1 MSNHQNE
8 EKQVGVD
15 EEDEEEKWAKH
26 YSSNHQILL
35 VGEGDFSFSL
45 SLANS
50 FGSASNI
57 LASSLDPYEKLGASL
72 LHGVDATKMKLHSD
86 LRWWKFDRII
96 FNFPHAGFHGKEDH
110 AHVVNMHRNLVH
122 GFFHNA
128 IGMLRA
134 DGEIHVNHKAT
145 APFCHWNITE
155 LGLKNCLVLI
165 ECVDFK
171 KEDYPGYHNKRGDG
185 WRCDEPFPLGECS
198 TFKFRLSPTT
208 KRLHTGITSMF
219 ASMRERPLQ
228 FQRIPMQ
235 MQQWSSSIKFSS
247 RAGHLTN
254 MEQTSQHVSFPL
266 TSSTGNSFSGMDDGH
281 LINPTVTFGGTN
293 HDLRHS
299 FHTPRPDIQGNPVQ
313 MQQWSPSIKFSSR
326 AGPDIQGNPVQM
338 QQWSPSIKFSSR
350 VGHLTNMEQ
359 TSQHVSFPLTSSTG
373 NSFSGMNDGHLINPT
388 ITFGGTNH
396 DLRHSFHT
404 PRPAIQGNP
413 IQMQQWSP
421 SIKFSSRASHL
432 TNMEQTSQHVSFPL
446 PSNIGNS
453 FSRMTDGHSINSTE
467 AFGGTNNDLRHS
479 YHAPRPN
486 FVRDCAAMTGRTLNG
501 DMYALREHHRIRMSL
516 MRLKRLLGH
525 DHQLNES
532 DEQRLEYR

>member
-15 EEDEEEKWAKH
+15 EEEEEEKWVKH

-57 LASSLDPYEKLGASL
+57 LASSLDPY
-72 LHGVDATKMKLHSD
+72 
-86 LRWWKFDRII
+86 
-96 FNFPHAGFHGKEDH
+96 GFHGKEDH
-110 AHVVNMHRNLVH
+110 AHVVKMHRNLVH

-134 DGEIHVNHKAT
+134 DGEIHVNHKTT
-145 APFCHWNITE
+145 APFCHWNIME
-155 LGLKNCLVLI
+155 LGLKNWLVLI
-165 ECVDFK
+165 DCVDFK

-185 WRCDEPFPLGECS
+185 SRCDEPFPLGECS
-198 TFKFRLSPTT
+198 TFKFRLSPTA
-208 KRLHTGITSMF
+208 KRLHTGITSMV
-219 ASMRERPLQ
+219 ASMHERPQQ

-235 MQQWSSSIKFSS
+235 MQQRSSSIKFSS

-266 TSSTGNSFSGMDDGH
+266 TSSTGNSFSGMNDGH

-299 FHTPRPDIQGNPVQ
+299 FHTPRPAIQGNPIQ
-313 MQQWSPSIKFSSR
+313 MQQWLPSIKFSSR
-326 AGPDIQGNPVQM
+326 L
-338 QQWSPSIKFSSR
+338 
-350 VGHLTNMEQ
+350 GHLTNMEQ

-373 NSFSGMNDGHLINPT
+373 NSFSGMNDGHLINP
-388 ITFGGTNH
+388 IVTFGGTNH

-404 PRPAIQGNP
+404 PRLAIQGNP

-421 SIKFSSRASHL
+421 SIKFSSRAGHL
-432 TNMEQTSQHVSFPL
+432 TNMEQTSQHVRFPL
-446 PSNIGNS
+446 PSNTGNS

-479 YHAPRPN
+479 YRAPRPN
-486 FVRDCAAMTGRTLNG
+486 FVRDFVAMPGRTLSG
-501 DMYALREHHRIRMSL
+501 DMYALREHHRISILRS
-516 MRLKRLLGH
+516 MRLNRLLGH

-532 DEQRLEYR
+532 DEQQLEYR

>member
-1 MSNHQNE
+1 MSYYYQNE
-8 EKQVGVD
+8 EWEVDVD
-15 EEDEEEKWAKH
+15 EEEEEEEEEEEKWVKN

-45 SLANS
+45 SLARS

-57 LASSLDPYEKLGASL
+57 LASSLDPYDVLIKIYKEAKLNLENLEKLGASL
-72 LHGVDATKMKLHSD
+72 LHGVDATKMKLHSE
-86 LRWWKFDRII
+86 LRWRKFDRII

-110 AHVVNMHRNLVH
+110 AHVVKMHRNLVH

-134 DGEIHVNHKAT
+134 DGEIHVNHKTT
-145 APFCHWNITE
+145 APFCHWNIME
-155 LGLKNCLVLI
+155 LGLKNWLVLI

-185 WRCDEPFPLGECS
+185 LRCDEPFPLGECS
-198 TFKFRLSPTT
+198 TFKFRLSPTA
-208 KRLHTGITSMF
+208 KRLHTGITSMV
-219 ASMRERPLQ
+219 ASMHERPQQ
-228 FQRIPMQ
+228 FQRIPKQ
-235 MQQWSSSIKFSS
+235 MQQRSSSIKFSS

-266 TSSTGNSFSGMDDGH
+266 TSSTGNSFSGMNDGH

-299 FHTPRPDIQGNPVQ
+299 FHTPRPAIQGNPLQ
-313 MQQWSPSIKFSSR
+313 MQQWLPSIKFSSR
-326 AGPDIQGNPVQM
+326 L
-338 QQWSPSIKFSSR
+338 
-350 VGHLTNMEQ
+350 GHLTNMEQ

-388 ITFGGTNH
+388 VTFGGTNH

-404 PRPAIQGNP
+404 RRLAIQGNP

-421 SIKFSSRASHL
+421 SIKFSSRAGHL
-432 TNMEQTSQHVSFPL
+432 TNMEQTSQHVRFPL
-446 PSNIGNS
+446 PSNTGNS

-486 FVRDCAAMTGRTLNG
+486 FVRDFAAMPGRTLSG
-501 DMYALREHHRIRMSL
+501 DMYALREHHRISILRS
-516 MRLKRLLGH
+516 MRLNRLLGH

-532 DEQRLEYR
+532 DEQQLEYR

>member
-15 EEDEEEKWAKH
+15 EEDEEEKWVKH

-57 LASSLDPYEKLGASL
+57 LASSLDPYNVLIKKYKEAKSNLENLEKLGASL

-86 LRWWKFDRII
+86 LRWRKFDRII

-110 AHVVNMHRNLVH
+110 AHVVKMHRNLVH

-128 IGMLRA
+128 IVMLRA

-155 LGLKNCLVLI
+155 LGLNNCLVLI

-198 TFKFRLSPTT
+198 TFKFRLSPTA
-208 KRLHTGITSMF
+208 KRLHTGITSMV
-219 ASMRERPLQ
+219 ALMHERPPQ
-228 FQRIPMQ
+228 FRRIPMQ

-247 RAGHLTN
+247 QA
-254 MEQTSQHVSFPL
+254 
-266 TSSTGNSFSGMDDGH
+266 
-281 LINPTVTFGGTN
+281 
-293 HDLRHS
+293 
-299 FHTPRPDIQGNPVQ
+299 
-313 MQQWSPSIKFSSR
+313 
-326 AGPDIQGNPVQM
+326 
-338 QQWSPSIKFSSR
+338 
-350 VGHLTNMEQ
+350 GHLTNMEQ

-388 ITFGGTNH
+388 VTFGGTNH

-404 PRPAIQGNP
+404 PRPDIQGNP
-413 IQMQQWSP
+413 IQMQQW
-421 SIKFSSRASHL
+421 
-432 TNMEQTSQHVSFPL
+432 
-446 PSNIGNS
+446 
-453 FSRMTDGHSINSTE
+453 RMTDG
-467 AFGGTNNDLRHS
+467 HS

-486 FVRDCAAMTGRTLNG
+486 FVRDFAAMPGRTLNG
-501 DMYALREHHRIRMSL
+501 DMYALHEHHHISMRLR
-516 MRLKRLLGH
+516 RLKRLLGY

-532 DEQRLEYR
+532 DEQQLEYR